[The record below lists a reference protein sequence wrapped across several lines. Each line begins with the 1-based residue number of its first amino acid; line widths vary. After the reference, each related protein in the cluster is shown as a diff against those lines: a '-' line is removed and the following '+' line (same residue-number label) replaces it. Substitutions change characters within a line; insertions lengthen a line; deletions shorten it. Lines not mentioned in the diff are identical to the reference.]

1 MRPGDVLGYFE
12 MCQLEGTSLQRGMN
26 YRLNPNYSVILMSR
40 RPNAPYADRVEEDG
54 KVLIYEGHDVP
65 KSAEAPIPKI
75 LDQPST
81 TPVGTPTQNALFS
94 LAAQQAKDG
103 KDKPEPVK
111 VYEKVEKGIWT
122 YNGVFDLV
130 DAWMEKSG
138 DRMVYKFRLN
148 LSDKQFD
155 SADRRTE
162 RMDLE
167 HTRLIPSHVKLEV
180 WRRDKGR
187 CQMCQSRDNLHYDH
201 DLPFSRGG
209 SSLTAKNIRLLC
221 ARHNLSKGARIE

>member
-1 MRPGDVLGYFE
+1 MRPGDVVGYFE

-40 RPNAPYADRVEEDG
+40 RPNAPYSDRVEEDG

-65 KSAEAPIPKI
+65 KSVEAPIPKI
-75 LDQPST
+75 LDQPAS
-81 TPVGTPTQNALFS
+81 TPVGSPTQNALFS
-94 LAAQQAKDG
+94 QAAQRAKDG
-103 KDKPEPVK
+103 KDSPEPVK

-138 DRMVYKFRLN
+138 DRMVFKFRLN

-162 RMDLE
+162 HMDLE

-180 WRRDKGR
+180 WRRDKGK
-187 CQMCQSRDNLHYDH
+187 CQICQSRDNLHYDH

-221 ARHNLSKGARIE
+221 ARHNLSKGAKIQ